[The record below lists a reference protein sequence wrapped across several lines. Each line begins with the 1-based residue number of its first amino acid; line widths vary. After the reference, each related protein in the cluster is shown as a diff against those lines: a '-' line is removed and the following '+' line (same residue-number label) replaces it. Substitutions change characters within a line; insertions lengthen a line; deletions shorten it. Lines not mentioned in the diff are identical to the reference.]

1 MLLTPQAE
9 NNAEKRSSR
18 PRAARTP
25 SGEEINLTAP
35 VQKSYE
41 VAAAALNSGAEF
53 GLEVP
58 ADLKSP
64 KAEFNIKD
72 HEATAK

>member
-18 PRAARTP
+18 PRTARTP

-35 VQKSYE
+35 AQKSYE

-72 HEATAK
+72 HEGTAK